1 MKAIPHTRSRV
12 AGAALPIALILLV
25 VVTLLAVAGMRTAG
39 LGFIMA
45 GNDQF
50 RQKAFLAS
58 ETGIEQANTF
68 GTFNPSVV
76 SQTFAGTV
84 TGAATDTYSAVIA
97 RQLNGVA
104 QGAIW
109 GNSWNA
115 FSTYHF
121 EIDSTGTSVR
131 NATTLHDQGVA
142 VMAPYNG
149 VQGCAN
155 PPCASL

>member
-1 MKAIPHTRSRV
+1 MKSTPHTRSHV
-12 AGAALPIALILLV
+12 AGAALPVALILLV

-45 GNDQF
+45 GNDQY

-68 GTFNPSVV
+68 GTFNPAVA
-76 SQTFAGTV
+76 SQTLAGTV
-84 TGAATDTYSAVIA
+84 TGAASDTYSAVIA
-97 RQLNGVA
+97 RQLGGVA

-131 NATTLHDQGVA
+131 SASTLHDQGVA
-142 VMAPYNG
+142 IMAPYSSTITG
-149 VQGCAN
+149 GTGG
-155 PPCASL
+155 L